1 MQKSLLLRRFCFRI
15 NDIFAALQD
24 ISDFVG
30 IIRVS
35 SLVRLEFIHM
45 EDGIGVGDV
54 SLKPDGDQ
62 YFLGGK
68 SGRSLPA
75 TISLILIYP
84 IQLLLVVF

>member
-62 YFLGGK
+62 YFLGGDIRK
-68 SGRSLPA
+68 VCPSNYFFNPN
-75 TISLILIYP
+75 
-84 IQLLLVVF
+84 